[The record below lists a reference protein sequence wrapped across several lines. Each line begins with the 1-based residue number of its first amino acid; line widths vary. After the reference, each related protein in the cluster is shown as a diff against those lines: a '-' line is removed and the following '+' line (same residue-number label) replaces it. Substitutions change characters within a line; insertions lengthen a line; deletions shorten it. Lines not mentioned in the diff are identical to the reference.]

1 MTYKE
6 ALTRLGKLFPG
17 NDEGTLDY
25 ALQALNEGV
34 RRMRDYHEIGEERL
48 FQLGNSFKV
57 VTEYTKWLER
67 QQDRGVYSPGSL
79 MEDFSMASPLFDRFL
94 KETGTDLY

>member
-17 NDEGTLDY
+17 NNEETLDY
-25 ALQALNEGV
+25 ALEVLNEGV
-34 RRMRDYHEIGEERL
+34 RRMRDRHEISQERW
-48 FQLGNSFKV
+48 FELGNTFRV
-57 VTEYTKWLER
+57 VGSYIKWLEK
-67 QQDRGVYSPGSL
+67 QQSRGYSLGSL
-79 MEDFSMASPLFDRFL
+79 AEDFSMQSPLFDRFL

>member
-1 MTYKE
+1 MTYRE

-34 RRMRDYHEIGEERL
+34 RRMRDYHEISEERW
-48 FQLGNSFKV
+48 FEIGNSFKV
-57 VTEYTKWLER
+57 VGSYIKWLEK
-67 QQDRGVYSPGSL
+67 QQSRGYSLGSL
-79 MEDFSMASPLFDRFL
+79 AEDFSMQSSLFDRFL